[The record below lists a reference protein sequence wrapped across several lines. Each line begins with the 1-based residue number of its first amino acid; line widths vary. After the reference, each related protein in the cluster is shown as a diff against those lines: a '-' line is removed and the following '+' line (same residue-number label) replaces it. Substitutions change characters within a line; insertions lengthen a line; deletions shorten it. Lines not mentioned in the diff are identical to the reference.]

1 MILQKYQESDLLFNS
16 NFLAETSGAGMMAY
30 RGELVLVAGEQGD
43 AKGHKKPPKEV
54 VYGSVLLGDDKLKMV
69 IGWLNTVKEVSD
81 FIGKYK
87 ADFADDC
94 IVVLYVI
101 NAKDEAQ
108 LEVDG
113 VKIAMIPLASGVPW
127 NEIIEELGL
136 EKSDFK
142 GQTPADKVTTLFD
155 EIKTHTFKYPASS
168 LDDAIAVSTDR
179 VRENWGAI

>member
-16 NFLAETSGAGMMAY
+16 NFLAETSTTGTMAY

-43 AKGHKKPPKEV
+43 AKGHKNPPKEV
-54 VYGSVLLGDDKLKMV
+54 VYGGVLLGDDKLKMV
-69 IGWLNTVKEVSD
+69 IGWLNTVKEVGD
-81 FIGKYK
+81 FVEKYK
-87 ADFADDC
+87 ADLADDC
-94 IVVLYVI
+94 IIVMYVI
-101 NAKDEAQ
+101 NAKDEAL

-113 VKIAMIPLASGVPW
+113 VKITMIPLASGVPW
-127 NEIIEELGL
+127 NEIIDELGL

-142 GQTPADKVTTLFD
+142 GQSSADKVMTLFD
-155 EIKTHTFKYPASS
+155 EIKTHTFKYPESS